1 MSSNFNK
8 LSEEAKKR
16 LHKIEQERIAKEAQ
30 TKSKE
35 NSERQK
41 EINIQVRDLDPTSK
55 LNQDLF
61 MQNFEDHDNKNR
73 DKTVK
78 ENLRNFLN
86 NMNLDTFEGY
96 LRYPLDSETRNIL
109 KSNLRRNSSR
119 SGFYGYSSNVTKK
132 ENKDLKNYN
141 AYYKYL
147 HDNLSI
153 PTIEEKK
160 IKEKIKKLDEYT
172 REKMNELSKLNETG
186 LKKLLEKLI
195 ELGILKNLREKKN
208 NATNPES
215 SRIMVVINHLKS
227 CEKEILGIIL
237 RDLNDIMLRIQS
249 DFSGIKDKVV
259 RKKLEKMDDRIVKL
273 QYNKI
278 TNTNTTKSIKGIIS
292 SENFQSL
299 DRLIIDY
306 NKKLKNIKEIIEES
320 QRKNPFKKKLR
331 GTEEKVYKK
340 ADEAKKIIEKITNVL
355 NKAKSKTSTSNIRQR
370 PISSRPI
377 SPSSSSIVSKFNM
390 LRRR

>member
-1 MSSNFNK
+1 
-8 LSEEAKKR
+8 
-16 LHKIEQERIAKEAQ
+16 
-30 TKSKE
+30 
-35 NSERQK
+35 
-41 EINIQVRDLDPTSK
+41 
-55 LNQDLF
+55 
-61 MQNFEDHDNKNR
+61 
-73 DKTVK
+73 
-78 ENLRNFLN
+78 
-86 NMNLDTFEGY
+86 
-96 LRYPLDSETRNIL
+96 
-109 KSNLRRNSSR
+109 
-119 SGFYGYSSNVTKK
+119 
-132 ENKDLKNYN
+132 
-141 AYYKYL
+141 
-147 HDNLSI
+147 
-153 PTIEEKK
+153 
-160 IKEKIKKLDEYT
+160 
-172 REKMNELSKLNETG
+172 MNELIKLNETG

-227 CEKEILGIIL
+227 CEKEILKIIL

-331 GTEEKVYKK
+331 GTEAKVYKK

-355 NKAKSKTSTSNIRQR
+355 NKAKLKTSTSNIRPR

-377 SPSSSSIVSKFNM
+377 SPSSSSIFSKFNM
-390 LRRR
+390 LKRR

>member
-1 MSSNFNK
+1 MSSTINT
-8 LSEEAKKR
+8 LSEEEKKFLKNR
-16 LHKIEQERIAKEAQ
+16 RAKEAQ
-30 TKSKE
+30 TKKNE
-35 NSERQK
+35 NTDRQK
-41 EINIQVRDLDPTSK
+41 DINIQVRDLDPTSK

-61 MQNFEDHDNKNR
+61 IQIFEDYDNKNR

-96 LRYPLDSETRNIL
+96 LRRQLDLETKNIL
-109 KSNLRRNSSR
+109 KGYLRRNSYR
-119 SGFYGYSSNVTKK
+119 SGLYGYSSNVTKK

-147 HDNLSI
+147 HGNLSI
-153 PTIEEKK
+153 PTKEEKK

-259 RKKLEKMDDRIVKL
+259 KKKLEKMDDRIVKL

-331 GTEEKVYKK
+331 GTEAKVYKK
-340 ADEAKKIIEKITNVL
+340 ADEAKKIIEKITKVL
-355 NKAKSKTSTSNIRQR
+355 NKAKSKTSTSNIRPR

-377 SPSSSSIVSKFNM
+377 SPSSSSIFSKFNM
-390 LRRR
+390 LKHR

>member
-1 MSSNFNK
+1 MSTTNT
-8 LSEEAKKR
+8 LSEEEKKFLKNR
-16 LHKIEQERIAKEAQ
+16 RAKEAQ
-30 TKSKE
+30 TKKNE
-35 NSERQK
+35 NTDRQK
-41 EINIQVRDLDPTSK
+41 DINIQVRDLDPTSK

-61 MQNFEDHDNKNR
+61 IQIFEDYDNKNR

-96 LRYPLDSETRNIL
+96 LRRQLDLETKNIL
-109 KSNLRRNSSR
+109 KGYLRRNSYR
-119 SGFYGYSSNVTKK
+119 SGLYGYSSNVTKK

-259 RKKLEKMDDRIVKL
+259 KKKLEKMDDRIVKL

>member
-1 MSSNFNK
+1 MSTTNT
-8 LSEEAKKR
+8 LSEEVKKI
-16 LHKIEQERIAKEAQ
+16 LKNSIAKEAQ
-30 TKSKE
+30 TKRKE
-35 NSERQK
+35 NTERQK

-61 MQNFEDHDNKNR
+61 IQNFEDHDNKNR

>member
-96 LRYPLDSETRNIL
+96 LRRQLDLETKNIL
-109 KSNLRRNSSR
+109 KGYLRRNSYR
-119 SGFYGYSSNVTKK
+119 SGLYGYSSNVTKK

-160 IKEKIKKLDEYT
+160 I
-172 REKMNELSKLNETG
+172 
-186 LKKLLEKLI
+186 
-195 ELGILKNLREKKN
+195 
-208 NATNPES
+208 
-215 SRIMVVINHLKS
+215 
-227 CEKEILGIIL
+227 
-237 RDLNDIMLRIQS
+237 
-249 DFSGIKDKVV
+249 
-259 RKKLEKMDDRIVKL
+259 
-273 QYNKI
+273 
-278 TNTNTTKSIKGIIS
+278 
-292 SENFQSL
+292 
-299 DRLIIDY
+299 
-306 NKKLKNIKEIIEES
+306 
-320 QRKNPFKKKLR
+320 
-331 GTEEKVYKK
+331 
-340 ADEAKKIIEKITNVL
+340 
-355 NKAKSKTSTSNIRQR
+355 
-370 PISSRPI
+370 
-377 SPSSSSIVSKFNM
+377 
-390 LRRR
+390 

>member
-1 MSSNFNK
+1 MSSTINT
-8 LSEEAKKR
+8 LSEEEKKFLKNR
-16 LHKIEQERIAKEAQ
+16 RAKEAQ
-30 TKSKE
+30 TKKNE
-35 NSERQK
+35 NTDRQK
-41 EINIQVRDLDPTSK
+41 DINIQVRDLDPTSK

-61 MQNFEDHDNKNR
+61 IQIFEDYDNKNR

-96 LRYPLDSETRNIL
+96 LRRQLDLETKNIL
-109 KSNLRRNSSR
+109 KGYLRRNSYR
-119 SGFYGYSSNVTKK
+119 SGLYGYSSNVTKK

-147 HDNLSI
+147 HGNLSI
-153 PTIEEKK
+153 PTKEEKK

-259 RKKLEKMDDRIVKL
+259 KKKLEKMDDRIVKL

-331 GTEEKVYKK
+331 GTEAKVYKK

-355 NKAKSKTSTSNIRQR
+355 NKAKLKTSTSNIRPR

-377 SPSSSSIVSKFNM
+377 SPSSSSIFSKFNM
-390 LRRR
+390 LKRR

>member
-1 MSSNFNK
+1 MSTTNT
-8 LSEEAKKR
+8 LSEEEKKFLKNR
-16 LHKIEQERIAKEAQ
+16 RAKEAQ
-30 TKSKE
+30 TKKNE
-35 NSERQK
+35 NTDRQK
-41 EINIQVRDLDPTSK
+41 DINIQVRDLDPTSK

-61 MQNFEDHDNKNR
+61 IQIFEDYDNKNR

-96 LRYPLDSETRNIL
+96 LRRQLDLETKNIL
-109 KSNLRRNSSR
+109 KGYLRRNSYR
-119 SGFYGYSSNVTKK
+119 SGLYGYSSNVTKK

-259 RKKLEKMDDRIVKL
+259 KKKLEKMDDRIVKL

-331 GTEEKVYKK
+331 GTEAKVYKK

-377 SPSSSSIVSKFNM
+377 SPSSSSIFSKFNM
-390 LRRR
+390 LKRR

>member
-1 MSSNFNK
+1 MSSTINT
-8 LSEEAKKR
+8 LSEGVKKI
-16 LHKIEQERIAKEAQ
+16 LKNSIAKEAQ
-30 TKSKE
+30 TKRKE

-61 MQNFEDHDNKNR
+61 IQIFEDYDNKNR

-86 NMNLDTFEGY
+86 NMNLDTFEEY
-96 LRYPLDSETRNIL
+96 LRHSLDPETKNIL
-109 KSNLRRNSSR
+109 KGYLRRNSYR
-119 SGFYGYSSNVTKK
+119 SGLYGYSSNVTKK

-153 PTIEEKK
+153 TTIEEKK

-259 RKKLEKMDDRIVKL
+259 KKKLEKMDDRIVKL

-355 NKAKSKTSTSNIRQR
+355 NKAKLKTSTSNIRPR

-377 SPSSSSIVSKFNM
+377 SPSSSSIFSKFNM
-390 LRRR
+390 LKRR

>member
-1 MSSNFNK
+1 MSTTNT
-8 LSEEAKKR
+8 LSEEEKKFLKNR
-16 LHKIEQERIAKEAQ
+16 RAKEAQ
-30 TKSKE
+30 TKKNE
-35 NSERQK
+35 NTDRQK
-41 EINIQVRDLDPTSK
+41 DINIQVRDLDPTSK

-61 MQNFEDHDNKNR
+61 IQIFEDYDNKNR

-96 LRYPLDSETRNIL
+96 LRRQLDLETKNIL
-109 KSNLRRNSSR
+109 KGYLRRNSYR
-119 SGFYGYSSNVTKK
+119 SGLYGYSSNVTKK

-340 ADEAKKIIEKITNVL
+340 ADEAKKIIEKIINVL

>member
-1 MSSNFNK
+1 MSSTINT
-8 LSEEAKKR
+8 LSEGVKKI
-16 LHKIEQERIAKEAQ
+16 LKNSIAKEAQ
-30 TKSKE
+30 TKRKE

-61 MQNFEDHDNKNR
+61 IQIFEDYDNKNR

-96 LRYPLDSETRNIL
+96 LRRQLDLETKNIL
-109 KSNLRRNSSR
+109 KGYLRRNSYR
-119 SGFYGYSSNVTKK
+119 SGLYGYSSNVTKK

-259 RKKLEKMDDRIVKL
+259 KKKLEKMDDRIVKL

-331 GTEEKVYKK
+331 GTEAKVYKK

-377 SPSSSSIVSKFNM
+377 SPSSSSIFSKFHM
-390 LRRR
+390 LKRR

>member
-1 MSSNFNK
+1 MSSTINT
-8 LSEEAKKR
+8 LSEGVKKI
-16 LHKIEQERIAKEAQ
+16 LKNSIAKEAQ
-30 TKSKE
+30 TKRKE

-61 MQNFEDHDNKNR
+61 IQIFEDYDNKNR

-96 LRYPLDSETRNIL
+96 LRRQLDLETKNIL
-109 KSNLRRNSSR
+109 KGYLRRNSYR
-119 SGFYGYSSNVTKK
+119 SGLYGYSSNVTKK

-259 RKKLEKMDDRIVKL
+259 KKKLEKMDDRIVKL

-331 GTEEKVYKK
+331 GTEAKVYKK

>member
-1 MSSNFNK
+1 MSTTNT
-8 LSEEAKKR
+8 LSEEEKKFLKNR
-16 LHKIEQERIAKEAQ
+16 RAKEAQ
-30 TKSKE
+30 TKKNE
-35 NSERQK
+35 NTDRQK
-41 EINIQVRDLDPTSK
+41 DINIQVRDLDPTSK

-61 MQNFEDHDNKNR
+61 IQIFEDYDNKNR

-96 LRYPLDSETRNIL
+96 LRRQLDLETKNIL
-109 KSNLRRNSSR
+109 KGYLRRNSYR
-119 SGFYGYSSNVTKK
+119 SGLYGYSSNVTKK

-259 RKKLEKMDDRIVKL
+259 KKKLEKMDDRIVKL

-331 GTEEKVYKK
+331 GTEAKVYKK

-355 NKAKSKTSTSNIRQR
+355 NKAKLKTSTSNIRPR

-377 SPSSSSIVSKFNM
+377 SPSSSSIFSKFNM
-390 LRRR
+390 LKRR

>member
-1 MSSNFNK
+1 MSTTNT
-8 LSEEAKKR
+8 LSEGVKKI
-16 LHKIEQERIAKEAQ
+16 LKNSIAKEAQ
-30 TKSKE
+30 TKRKE

-61 MQNFEDHDNKNR
+61 MQNFEDYDNRKREN
-73 DKTVK
+73 TVK

-86 NMNLDTFEGY
+86 GMSLDKFEEC
-96 LRYPLDSETRNIL
+96 LKYPLDPETKNIL
-109 KSNLRRNSSR
+109 KGYLRRNSYR
-119 SGFYGYSSNVTKK
+119 SGLYGYSSNVTKK

-147 HDNLSI
+147 HGNLSI
-153 PTIEEKK
+153 PTKEEKK

-259 RKKLEKMDDRIVKL
+259 KKKLEKMDDRIVKL

-331 GTEEKVYKK
+331 GTEAKVYKK

-355 NKAKSKTSTSNIRQR
+355 NKAKLKTSTSNIRPR

-377 SPSSSSIVSKFNM
+377 SPSSSSIFSKFNM
-390 LRRR
+390 LKRR

>member
-1 MSSNFNK
+1 MSSTINT
-8 LSEEAKKR
+8 LSEEEKKFLKNR
-16 LHKIEQERIAKEAQ
+16 RAKEAQ
-30 TKSKE
+30 TKKNE
-35 NSERQK
+35 NTDRQK
-41 EINIQVRDLDPTSK
+41 DINIQVRDLDPTSK

-61 MQNFEDHDNKNR
+61 IQIFEDYDNKNR

-96 LRYPLDSETRNIL
+96 LRRQLDLETKNIL
-109 KSNLRRNSSR
+109 KGYLRRNSYR
-119 SGFYGYSSNVTKK
+119 SGLYGYSSNVTKK

-340 ADEAKKIIEKITNVL
+340 ADEAKKILEKIINVL

>member
-1 MSSNFNK
+1 MSTTNT
-8 LSEEAKKR
+8 LSEEEKKFLKNR
-16 LHKIEQERIAKEAQ
+16 RAKEAQ
-30 TKSKE
+30 TKKNE
-35 NSERQK
+35 NTDRQK
-41 EINIQVRDLDPTSK
+41 DINIQVRDLDPTSK

-61 MQNFEDHDNKNR
+61 IQIFEDYDNKNR

-86 NMNLDTFEGY
+86 NMNLDTFEEY
-96 LRYPLDSETRNIL
+96 LRHSLDPETKNIL
-109 KSNLRRNSSR
+109 KGYLRRNSYR
-119 SGFYGYSSNVTKK
+119 SGLYGYSSNVTKK

>member
-1 MSSNFNK
+1 MSTTNT
-8 LSEEAKKR
+8 LSEEEKKFLKNR
-16 LHKIEQERIAKEAQ
+16 RAKEAQ
-30 TKSKE
+30 TKKNE
-35 NSERQK
+35 NTDRQK
-41 EINIQVRDLDPTSK
+41 DINIQVRDLDPTSK

-61 MQNFEDHDNKNR
+61 IQIFEDYDNKNR

-96 LRYPLDSETRNIL
+96 LRRQLDPETKNIL
-109 KSNLRRNSSR
+109 KGYLRRNSYR
-119 SGFYGYSSNVTKK
+119 SGLYGYSSNVTKK